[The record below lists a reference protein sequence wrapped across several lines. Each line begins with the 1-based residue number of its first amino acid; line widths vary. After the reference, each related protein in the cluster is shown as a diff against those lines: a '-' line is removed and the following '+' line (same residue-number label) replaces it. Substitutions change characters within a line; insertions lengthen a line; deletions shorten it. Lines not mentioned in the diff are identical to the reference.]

1 MQKNADNHAGEFMK
15 KSAQAFRIILSVFFA
30 VTALY
35 NASAQSNAKVFEFKY
50 KKDDRYRILSKVNEE
65 VFINNILNNN
75 SEIINRITVHITDVK
90 PDGSGIHE
98 SNFMT
103 SDTSTGSISGSHLTW
118 NEEYNSIYERDK
130 HGKFAIDSSYFMP
143 VIRDMPVF
151 PERPIEKGD
160 SWTANGYEAHDL
172 RKTFSIKKPVTVPF
186 TAFYTYNGEETQ
198 SDGRKFDV
206 FTVSYNL
213 YFDTPTPENPAILR
227 SPYPAVTTGFSQQTL
242 YWDYEK
248 GAVDHYKE
256 NFKITIISSDGTL
269 YKFKG
274 TTEAEITQFTRSNDD
289 FESVQQQI
297 KHLQLENV
305 LVTENEKGLTIS
317 LENIQF
323 KPDSAILEES
333 EKEKLQKI
341 AAILKNY
348 PNNDLLVT
356 GHTALAGTKESRLE
370 LSRQR
375 AKSAADY
382 LLSLGVK
389 DKYHIF
395 TQGFGAEQPVAS
407 NQTEDGKARNRRVEI
422 TILDE

>member
-1 MQKNADNHAGEFMK
+1 M
-15 KSAQAFRIILSVFFA
+15 
-30 VTALY
+30 
-35 NASAQSNAKVFEFKY
+35 
-50 KKDDRYRILSKVNEE
+50 
-65 VFINNILNNN
+65 FI
-75 SEIINRITVHITDVK
+75 K
-90 PDGSGIHE
+90 P
-98 SNFMT
+98 
-103 SDTSTGSISGSHLTW
+103 
-118 NEEYNSIYERDK
+118 
-130 HGKFAIDSSYFMP
+130 
-143 VIRDMPVF
+143 
-151 PERPIEKGD
+151 
-160 SWTANGYEAHDL
+160 
-172 RKTFSIKKPVTVPF
+172 
-186 TAFYTYNGEETQ
+186 
-198 SDGRKFDV
+198 
-206 FTVSYNL
+206 
-213 YFDTPTPENPAILR
+213 
-227 SPYPAVTTGFSQQTL
+227 
-242 YWDYEK
+242 
-248 GAVDHYKE
+248 